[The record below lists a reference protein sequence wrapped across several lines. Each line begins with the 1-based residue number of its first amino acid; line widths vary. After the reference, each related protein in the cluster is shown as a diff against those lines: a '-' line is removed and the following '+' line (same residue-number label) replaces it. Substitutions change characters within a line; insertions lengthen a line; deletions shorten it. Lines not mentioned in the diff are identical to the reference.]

1 MYKLSIHPMC
11 SISLDI
17 FWSFSLYKYTA
28 ISMII
33 RLKDADQ
40 PKAAEP
46 KVHKFGLFELIWH
59 SNTVD

>member
-1 MYKLSIHPMC
+1 
-11 SISLDI
+11 
-17 FWSFSLYKYTA
+17 
-28 ISMII
+28 MII